1 MLNKPSSARGRVS
14 VRQVY
19 LALLAPIL
27 MGIALSGCAGK
38 KDARSTP
45 SETARQSL
53 NAALTAWQN
62 GQPAGEM
69 ASVSP
74 PVQVVDSVW
83 AKGRKLQSYEILSE
97 QTEADGLRSFL
108 VRLNLEGPKGS
119 EEVRYIVKGRSPVWI
134 YRQEDHERARSWEGY
149 K

>member
-1 MLNKPSSARGRVS
+1 MSNKPSSTRGRVS

-19 LALLAPIL
+19 LAFLAPIL
-27 MGIALSGCAGK
+27 MSIALSGCAGK

-62 GQPAGEM
+62 GQPAGEISS
-69 ASVSP
+69 ASP

-119 EEVRYIVKGRSPVWI
+119 EEVRYIVKGRSPVWV